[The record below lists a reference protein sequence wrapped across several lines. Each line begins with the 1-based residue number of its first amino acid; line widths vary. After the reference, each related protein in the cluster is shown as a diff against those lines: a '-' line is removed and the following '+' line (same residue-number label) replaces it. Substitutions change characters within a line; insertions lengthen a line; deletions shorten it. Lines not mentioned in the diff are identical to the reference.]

1 MHGEPRRLKGRGR
14 SERDEMTDEKQVT
27 IEVDGRELKARP
39 GAMLIEVTDAAG
51 IPVPRFCYH
60 KKLSI
65 AANCRMCLVDVEK
78 VPKPLPACATPVA
91 DGMKVHTRSPKALAA
106 QQGTMEFLLI
116 NHPLD
121 CPICDQGGECELQDV
136 ALGYGQDVSRYVEF
150 KRVVKDQDL
159 GPLIAT
165 DMTRCIHC
173 TRCVRFGSEIAG
185 IREMGAVGRGEHMQ
199 IGTYVAATV
208 DHELSGNIIDLC
220 PVGALTSKTFRF
232 QARAWELTQSD
243 GIASHDGIGSNVHLH
258 ERRNRLVR
266 VHPRDNEAVN
276 ESWISDRD
284 RFSYQGLYASD
295 RLQQPMIKKNDQWHE
310 ANWEEALELVAEKLK
325 DIASRDAAQLGTLV
339 SPRAT
344 LEEMY
349 LAQKLTRGLGSPNVD
364 CRLRQGDFSD
374 AVEPLFP
381 WLGLPIAELEN
392 ADMVLV
398 IGANL
403 RKEQPLLAH
412 RVRKAAREGAEV
424 VLLNP
429 FELVLTHPS
438 TQIVDSPVG
447 LLHELAGVA
456 KGLGVRVA
464 GAKGLVHKCK
474 ATDAQKDLGS
484 RLKEAKRAVVL
495 LGNLAASSPE
505 YTVFRGLAH
514 AIADASGA
522 VLGYLPV
529 SANSTG
535 APLAG
540 ALPHVLPGAK
550 AADSAGANA
559 RDLLSEPRRAYLLAG
574 FEPEFDTWNPTRA
587 QTTLAKA
594 DFVAALSAWRS
605 PSLEAV
611 ADVILPVGDF
621 AETSG
626 TYVNAGG
633 LWQSFQGAIA
643 APGNARPA
651 WKVLRVLGNLL
662 DVEGFDYVSARGIR
676 EELSGICESVTP
688 DNGPREEL
696 IGNLSETPEEGL
708 YRIGDVPI
716 YAVDGLVRRADALQ
730 RTSDATHF
738 GVWLNPM
745 EAGRLGVANGD
756 TVVVKQT
763 DDSAEA
769 VVTLDASIPEGCARI
784 PAALEGSDRLGASY
798 GPVTL
803 EKIQT

>member
-1 MHGEPRRLKGRGR
+1 
-14 SERDEMTDEKQVT
+14 MTDEKQVT

-39 GAMLIEVTDAAG
+39 GAMLIEVTDGAG
-51 IPVPRFCYH
+51 IPIPRFCYH

-65 AANCRMCLVDVEK
+65 AANCRMCLVEVENM
-78 VPKPLPACATPVA
+78 PKPLPACATPVS

-106 QQGTMEFLLI
+106 QKGTMEFLLI

-220 PVGALTSKTFRF
+220 PVGALTSKPYRF

-243 GIASHDGIGSNVHLH
+243 SIASHDGVGSNVHLH

-266 VHPRDNEAVN
+266 VHPKDNEAVN
-276 ESWISDRD
+276 ETWISDRD
-284 RFSYQGLYASD
+284 RFSYQGLYAAD
-295 RLQQPMIKKNDQWHE
+295 RLQRPLIRKNDQWQE
-310 ANWEEALELVAEKLK
+310 TDWEEALELVAEKLK
-325 DIASRDAAQLGTLV
+325 DTARRDASQLGTLV

-349 LAQKLTRGLGSPNVD
+349 LAQKLTRGLGCANIDS
-364 CRLRQGDFSD
+364 RLRQGDFAD
-374 AVEPLFP
+374 AAEPLFP

-392 ADMVLV
+392 ADMLLV

-412 RVRKAAREGAEV
+412 RVRKAAREDAEV
-424 VLLNP
+424 VFFNP
-429 FELVLTHPS
+429 FKLVVTHAA
-438 TQIVDSPVG
+438 TQIVNSPIG

-464 GAKGLVHKCK
+464 GAKGLVHKTK
-474 ATDAQKDLGS
+474 ATDAQKALGE
-484 RLKEAKRAVVL
+484 RLKEANRAVLL
-495 LGNLAASSPE
+495 LGNLVASSPE

-514 AIADASGA
+514 AIADATGA
-522 VLGYLPV
+522 VLGYLPA
-529 SANSTG
+529 SANSIG

-550 AADSAGANA
+550 AADSPGANA
-559 RDLLSEPRRAYLLAG
+559 QDLLSEPRRAYLLVG
-574 FEPEFDTWNPTRA
+574 FEPGLDTWNPSQA
-587 QTTLAKA
+587 LATLAKA
-594 DFVAALSAWRS
+594 NFVAALSPWRS

-611 ADVILPVGDF
+611 ADVIFPVGDF
-621 AETSG
+621 AETAG

-643 APGNARPA
+643 APGDARPA
-651 WKVLRVLGNLL
+651 WKVLRVMGNLL
-662 DVEGFDYVSARGIR
+662 DVEGFNYVSARDIR
-676 EELSGICESVTP
+676 EELHRLCDGVAP
-688 DNGPREEL
+688 GNGPRDEL
-696 IGNLSETPEEGL
+696 IGTLSDPPEGDL

-730 RTSDATHF
+730 RTSDAISF
-738 GVWLNPM
+738 GVWLNPV
-745 EAGRLGVANGD
+745 EAGRLGIANGD
-756 TVVVKQT
+756 KVVIKQM

-769 VVTLDASIPEGCARI
+769 EVTLDAGIPEGCARI
-784 PAALEGSDRLGASY
+784 PAALEGSDRLGAPY

-803 EKIQT
+803 ERV